1 MVLIRL
7 GMVRMEC
14 IHRHPI
20 IQKLFKKAETQSHF
34 YFLLKKENIFHV
46 PGHTDS
52 VITPSIAYEAFD
64 IIHSKD

>member
-1 MVLIRL
+1 MNIHVDRLI
-7 GMVRMEC
+7 EC

-52 VITPSIAYEAFD
+52 IITLPIAYEAFD
-64 IIHSKD
+64 VSHLED